1 MISGLTGQVVSNSE
15 GEVEIEVGGVRFK
28 VFAPRRYV
36 RQLRLGSEAHFF
48 TYLYYNRE
56 EAFELFGFLSA
67 EELDLFKLLISVS
80 GVGPRMALN
89 ILSAASPDRLAAAVS
104 QGRSDIIE
112 KAQGV
117 GKKTA
122 QRIILE
128 LKDKFK
134 VKKISSSLGLEE
146 EGVDQEIV
154 EALSALG
161 YKRTAVKDAV
171 EKIDPKLT
179 KLGERLKDAL
189 KKIK

>member
-1 MISGLTGQVVSNSE
+1 MISGLTGRIVSSLE
-15 GEVEIEVGGVRFK
+15 GEAEIEVGGVRFK

-48 TYLYYNRE
+48 TYLYHNRE

-67 EELDLFKLLISVS
+67 EELDIFKLLISVS

>member
-1 MISGLTGQVVSNSE
+1 MISGLTGRIVSSLE
-15 GEVEIEVGGVRFK
+15 GEAEIEVGGVRFK

-36 RQLRLGSEAHFF
+36 RQLRLGSEMHFF
-48 TYLYYNRE
+48 TYLYHNRE

-67 EELDLFKLLISVS
+67 EELDIFKLLISVS

-146 EGVDQEIV
+146 EDVDQEIV
-154 EALSALG
+154 EALSTLG
-161 YKRTAVKDAV
+161 YKRTAVRDAV